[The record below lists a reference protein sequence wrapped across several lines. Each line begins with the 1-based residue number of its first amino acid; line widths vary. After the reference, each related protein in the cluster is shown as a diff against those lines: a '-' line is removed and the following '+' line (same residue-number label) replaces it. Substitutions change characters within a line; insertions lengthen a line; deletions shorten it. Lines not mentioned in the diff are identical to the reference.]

1 MDDLKAPEPR
11 QRTTTPSPLVA
22 ALAEAVLEQ
31 HAKRAG
37 LATVVGAMSV
47 PMERDNA
54 EATSGGRAA
63 AKHLEHPALT
73 LIAGGRGTRTE
84 PLVLAAFRP

>member
-1 MDDLKAPEPR
+1 MEDLKAPEPR
-11 QRTTTPSPLVA
+11 RRTLSPSALVA
-22 ALAEAVLEQ
+22 ALAQAVIEQ

-54 EATSGGRAA
+54 EATSGGGAA
-63 AKHLEHPALT
+63 DQHLEHPALT

-84 PLVLAAFRP
+84 P

>member
-1 MDDLKAPEPR
+1 MTSEPR
-11 QRTTTPSPLVA
+11 PRTLSPSALVA
-22 ALAEAVLEQ
+22 ALAQAVIEQ

-47 PMERDNA
+47 PMERDDA
-54 EATSGGRAA
+54 EATSGDRAPDQ
-63 AKHLEHPALT
+63 HLEHPALT

-84 PLVLAAFRP
+84 P